1 MDSIWPGLLL
11 QLALIL
17 LNAIFAC
24 AEIAVISVN
33 DIKLSKMEEEGDKR
47 AKRLLKLKSIPAK
60 FLATIQIAITLSGFL
75 GSAFAADN
83 FSDILVAALVSTGIT
98 VPIAVLDTVSV
109 ILITLI
115 LSYFTLVLGELVPK
129 RLAMKKAES
138 LALGLSGIIT
148 FIAGVFK
155 PVVWFLTVST
165 NLVLRLFGVDPNE
178 ADEEVSEEDIIML
191 VDEGNQQGVIDTE
204 ESKIIQNIF
213 EFDDTPVGDFAT
225 HRTEMAVLWTD
236 GSLEEWD
243 ETIHETRH
251 ALYPI
256 CEETVDNVVGILN
269 TKDYFR
275 LRDKT
280 RENILENAVKDAVFV
295 PESIKADVLFKRMKQ
310 TKNHF
315 SVVLDEYGGVLGI
328 VTMND
333 LLEQLV
339 GELTEQDDADA
350 EEKDI
355 EKIDANTW
363 LIRGATELDKIAE
376 ELGVELPIEDYD
388 TFSGLIFDS
397 YGSVPDD
404 DTNFEIDIY
413 SLHIKVKE
421 IKNHMIKTAL
431 VCKTGE

>member
-11 QLALIL
+11 QLVLIL
-17 LNAIFAC
+17 LNAVFAC

-83 FSDILVAALVSTGIT
+83 FSDILVEAIVNTGIP
-98 VPIAVLDTVSV
+98 VPRTVLDTVSV
-109 ILITLI
+109 VLITLI

-138 LALGLSGIIT
+138 LALGLSGIIA
-148 FIAGVFK
+148 FIAKVFS
-155 PVVWFLTVST
+155 PIVWLLTVST
-165 NLVLRLFGVDPNE
+165 NLVLRLFGIDPNE
-178 ADEEVSEEDIIML
+178 NEEEVSEEDIIML
-191 VDEGNQQGVIDTE
+191 VDEGNQQGVIDPE
-204 ESKIIQNIF
+204 GSKIIQNIF

-256 CEETVDNVVGILN
+256 CEETVDNIVGILN

-280 RENILENAVKDAVFV
+280 RESIMENAVKPAVFV
-295 PESIKADVLFKRMKQ
+295 PESIHADVLFKRMKQ
-310 TKNHF
+310 TRNHF
-315 SVVLDEYGGVLGI
+315 SVVLDEYGGVLGL

-339 GELTEQDDADA
+339 GELIDQDDADSD
-350 EEKDI
+350 ENDI
-355 EKIDANTW
+355 EVIDSNTW
-363 LIRGATELDKIAE
+363 LIKGATELQKISEA
-376 ELGVELPIEDYD
+376 LDVELPVEDYD
-388 TFSGLIFDS
+388 TFSGLIFDA

-404 DTNFEIDIY
+404 DTTFEIDVY
-413 SLHIKVKE
+413 SLHVKVKE